1 MKNDAASF
9 LEESNDLDNKF
20 ASGLYMATGLGSAKH
35 LLSNTGMA
43 VSVLPTGLQP
53 NYFNVFYLWTKQR
66 PNNNYA
72 GDA

>member
-1 MKNDAASF
+1 M
-9 LEESNDLDNKF
+9 DNKF

-43 VSVLPTGLQP
+43 VSVLPKGLQSDDI
-53 NYFNVFYLWTKQR
+53 NVLYVWTKR
-66 PNNNYA
+66 WPDDNYT